1 MLKLSKIILP
11 HTSLRLN
18 LIVACE
24 VVLLLFL
31 SLAVLFFF
39 SRHVLK
45 EEAKQDAEQALEGTV
60 QHIDNILTN
69 VEQTAYN
76 TYQDLQGHLNQPE
89 RMTVY
94 CTKVVETN
102 PYVVGCA
109 IVFKPNY
116 YPGRELFMTYVHRDT
131 SKPGNQ
137 VLITSSSFG
146 SRPYPEHVW
155 YKTPMATGRACWTN
169 PLMEEENEG
178 VTLSFCLP
186 IFDHQQCV
194 GALVLDVPIAL
205 LSEIIPEVKPSPHCY
220 SVLLDSKGSYIVHP
234 DVERLKNQK
243 TVFSLLEE
251 KESPSMREAAEAV
264 MSGETGYKTFEMDH
278 EDWYVFYKP
287 FHRNAEIGQPVELP
301 KWSVG
306 MVFMKDDIL
315 GNHNILFYLVLGITL
330 FGVLTFY
337 FLCRWLIRRH
347 MKPLCLLTRSAQ
359 RVAEGHYDEIVPNS
373 QREDEI
379 GQLQDYFQHMQQS
392 LSSKSAE
399 LEQMTEMLKERSQ
412 DLQHA
417 YRYTQGSDR
426 MKNTF
431 LNYMTTQMTVPSD
444 VIERSV
450 TKLSNNY
457 HDIDPEEASHEVEI
471 IKEQSEKV
479 LDLLDHMVEA
489 LKIEAEEVGKEVGH
503 E

>member
-1 MLKLSKIILP
+1 M
-11 HTSLRLN
+11 
-18 LIVACE
+18 
-24 VVLLLFL
+24 
-31 SLAVLFFF
+31 
-39 SRHVLK
+39 
-45 EEAKQDAEQALEGTV
+45 
-60 QHIDNILTN
+60 
-69 VEQTAYN
+69 
-76 TYQDLQGHLNQPE
+76 
-89 RMTVY
+89 
-94 CTKVVETN
+94 
-102 PYVVGCA
+102 
-109 IVFKPNY
+109 
-116 YPGRELFMTYVHRDT
+116 
-131 SKPGNQ
+131 
-137 VLITSSSFG
+137 
-146 SRPYPEHVW
+146 
-155 YKTPMATGRACWTN
+155 
-169 PLMEEENEG
+169 
-178 VTLSFCLP
+178 
-186 IFDHQQCV
+186 
-194 GALVLDVPIAL
+194 
-205 LSEIIPEVKPSPHCY
+205 
-220 SVLLDSKGSYIVHP
+220 
-234 DVERLKNQK
+234 
-243 TVFSLLEE
+243 
-251 KESPSMREAAEAV
+251 
-264 MSGETGYKTFEMDH
+264 
-278 EDWYVFYKP
+278 
-287 FHRNAEIGQPVELP
+287 
-301 KWSVG
+301 
-306 MVFMKDDIL
+306 
-315 GNHNILFYLVLGITL
+315 LGITL